1 MFEMKRKLWTLVL
14 TAALALS
21 LASCGGGQDTSQSG
35 SGSSQPGGS
44 QSSAASQ
51 SDSAVSASG
60 SSQGD
65 GAEGFEFLSGTT
77 AIFIDQNMADVL
89 AALGDAQSY
98 FEAASCAFD
107 GLDKTYTYP
116 GFVITTRPEETGDFV
131 NSILLTDDSVTTPEG
146 IYIGSTQD
154 DVIAA
159 YGESSGTEGVM
170 NYTRGNTTLNII
182 LKDGVVASIE
192 YIPAQ

>member
-1 MFEMKRKLWTLVL
+1 MKRKLWTIFLI
-14 TAALALS
+14 AALVLS
-21 LASCGGGQDTSQSG
+21 LAACGGGG
-35 SGSSQPGGS
+35 GSSQPGAASSQPDRS
-44 QSSAASQ
+44 QSSASQ
-51 SDSAVSASG
+51 SDSAVSTSS
-60 SSQGD
+60 SSQGN
-65 GAEGFEFLSGTT
+65 GSERFEFLSGTT
-77 AIFIDQNMADVL
+77 TISIDQDMADVL
-89 AALGDAQSY
+89 AALGEAQSY

-131 NSILLTDDSVTTPEG
+131 NSILLTDDSVTTAEG
-146 IYIGSTQD
+146 IYIGSTKD

-182 LKDGVVASIE
+182 LKDDVVASIE
-192 YIPAQ
+192 YIPA